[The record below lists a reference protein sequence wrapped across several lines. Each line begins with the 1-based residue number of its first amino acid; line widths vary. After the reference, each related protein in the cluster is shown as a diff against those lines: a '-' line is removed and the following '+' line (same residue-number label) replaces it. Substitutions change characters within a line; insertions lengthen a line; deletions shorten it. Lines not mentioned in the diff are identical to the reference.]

1 MVKRAAH
8 LFEKMISDETLNEA
22 VKRACEHRSHISSV
36 IRFSQ
41 NKMENL
47 AKVRQMLIDGT
58 YKTSPYRTFQR
69 KERGKVRDIS
79 ALPFFPDRIVHWAL
93 TLATRDVFLKTFTA
107 RTYAAIPGRG
117 SHKALRDL
125 KHALR
130 SGRFTF
136 ALKMDVHHYFASIDK
151 DILMEK
157 VEHRIKDPRILD
169 LYREVIYG
177 YPGPGIPIGNLTSQY
192 LANLYLSDLDH
203 ILAER
208 YHATAFRYMD
218 DIIVLGW
225 DTAWLRRVRTFTVKE
240 LAKLKLD
247 LNANWQIFR
256 IESRG
261 VDFVGY
267 RSWSD
272 HILLRTAT
280 KKRMR
285 RKMRNIANLLKMGAE
300 VSVSMRSCVASYSGI
315 LKWCDGWCLRRR
327 YIDPVMEKIGCK
339 PTM

>member
-1 MVKRAAH
+1 MVKRAGN
-8 LFEKMISDETLNEA
+8 LKPILLSEDTLREA
-22 VKRACEHRSHISSV
+22 VRYASRGRKHTKGYIEFNAH
-36 IRFSQ
+36 
-41 NKMENL
+41 
-47 AKVRQMLIDGT
+47 
-58 YKTSPYRTFQR
+58 R
-69 KERGKVRDIS
+69 KERMAELRRMLAEGTYRSSQYRHFDRRERGKTRHIS
-79 ALPFFPDRIVHWAL
+79 ALPFYPDRIVHWVL
-93 TLATRDVFLKTFTA
+93 TLTTRDIFMRTFSA
-107 RTYAAIPGRG
+107 RSYAAIPGRG
-117 SHKALRDL
+117 THKALRDL
-125 KHALR
+125 KASLR
-130 SGRFTF
+130 TGRYTH
-136 ALKMDVHHYFASIDK
+136 ALKMDVHHYFESIDK
-151 DILMEK
+151 AILMEDLSR
-157 VEHRIKDPRILD
+157 RIKDPAILS
-169 LYREVIYG
+169 LYREVIFG
-177 YPGPGIPIGNLTSQY
+177 YPGSGIPIGNLTSQY

-203 ILAER
+203 FLAEK
-208 YHATAFRYMD
+208 YHARAFRYMD

-240 LAKLKLD
+240 LAKLKLE

-280 KKRMR
+280 KKRMG

>member
-22 VKRACEHRSHISSV
+22 VKRACEHRSHVSSV

-93 TLATRDVFLKTFTA
+93 TLSTRDVFLKTFTA

-225 DTAWLRRVRTFTVKE
+225 STAWLRRVKTVTEQE
-240 LAKLKLD
+240 LARKGLR
-247 LNANWQIFR
+247 LNANWQI
-256 IESRG
+256 INLDEG
-261 VDFVGY
+261 VDFIGY
-267 RSWSD
+267 RSFRTYT
-272 HILLRTAT
+272 LLRKAT
-280 KKRMR
+280 KRRMV
-285 RKMRNIANLLKMGAE
+285 RKMKRINRVLDKGAE
-300 VSVSMRSCVASYSGI
+300 ADTPIRSCIASYKGI
-315 LKWCDGWCLRRR
+315 LSWCDGFRLHQR
-327 YIDPVMEKIGCK
+327 YISPVMARIEA
-339 PTM
+339 TT